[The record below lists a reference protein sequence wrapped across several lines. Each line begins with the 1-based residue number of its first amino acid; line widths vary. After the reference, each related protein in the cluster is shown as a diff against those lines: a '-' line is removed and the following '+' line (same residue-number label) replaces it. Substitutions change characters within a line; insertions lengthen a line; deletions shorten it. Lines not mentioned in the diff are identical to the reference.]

1 MCPGHHQKP
10 PGDASYHRYHIREQL
25 ARVRPDVKPGRRPNT
40 KLLSFA
46 PFARPSQKQST
57 GLQSLH
63 TELLVHIFSYLLCS
77 SGGILIG
84 GFITAGHDQGPH
96 STWFEFENPVTQN
109 RLGVSSGLFLTSR
122 RISDIALDVLYSL
135 NEFSINVKEP
145 MLTRSWLL
153 SIGARNRNRLTR
165 LQFYGIIRTNEY
177 ELLKIGS
184 TLQMMR
190 KLNRIHYRPGSYSNP
205 KVATHA
211 VEFDISADE
220 IPYYSRTIM
229 STYSTKGLPATLRI
243 TSNGPYPS
251 PSIREQ
257 YQQNSP
263 LLPLPEPILHKIIS
277 LCYTDDRIELCSPFN
292 LSREPRKA
300 DSIDEYGKSHLS
312 QSSYFAILLVCKS
325 VSRIMRKV
333 IYSSTEFSL
342 RHHAFVV
349 FSDVIRTEDF
359 NRVTR
364 LELVVGQPETERLLY
379 NIQCLKSILS
389 RLLQPSS
396 KIKSLEI
403 KMQRLCVP
411 YLSVFRDSLA
421 KLKGKCQVRLEESP
435 AKEIHRLGVTFNSIG
450 WMLDADI
457 DPNTTWAW
465 GHWSKK
471 WKNLPA
477 VENDVVMERRWKKI
491 KKGGFYVGMA
501 IVGPVGIILLS
512 PIICYNIVG
521 GTIKSRTGR

>member
-109 RLGVSSGLFLTSR
+109 
-122 RISDIALDVLYSL
+122 
-135 NEFSINVKEP
+135 
-145 MLTRSWLL
+145 
-153 SIGARNRNRLTR
+153 RNRNRLTR